1 MRGGSGIRDGPPVSP
16 VETDMMVLQEDLRLS
31 SDSEVGP
38 DVPGDEPVGCWG
50 VCLGVNKG
58 PTVWGLICAGERG

>member
-31 SDSEVGP
+31 SDSEVGW
-38 DVPGDEPVGCWG
+38 DVSGDELSGGGGSASEPPPRD
-50 VCLGVNKG
+50 
-58 PTVWGLICAGERG
+58 PTSGDG